1 MMIKCLYKFIL
12 KLGVEESI
20 VNVLILHIQ
29 GGPSLTYHFCD
40 YAGSNYL
47 KNLTFGY
54 EETHIW
60 SYKPAPLF
68 YLLSIGFRVR
78 RRLSEINQNSN
89 FFFGNL

>member
-29 GGPSLTYHFCD
+29 GGPTLTYNFCD

-68 YLLSIGFRVR
+68 YLLSTGFRVR
-78 RRLSEINQNSN
+78 RRLSEINQNSI
-89 FFFGNL
+89 FFFI